1 MKTAGVIAIATALLT
16 ACVPTAT
23 TKPTK
28 VGDRLVSPVEATW
41 LRAVTFVPALTGEET
56 DSPVVGMMFHDEVQ
70 AALARLEARGRAL
83 PVIVYLHGCM
93 GQQTDVWTLGE
104 RYARQGYILIAPNS
118 FVRPGRRETCGR
130 SAWPGRGTVLL
141 RDQELRH
148 ARAQIEQRPWARQ
161 SHVYLMGWSEG
172 GTRHRVDDECRVSS
186 AYRPGVRMRHRER
199 RARARTAHAAGARAD
214 RGPRPE
220 YSIPQESRAEVR
232 RQRPS
237 AQPLALHPQHAA
249 RSDDRL
255 EGAASHRPVPARDR
269 GLIARPVVWPPTKP
283 LGVAANMFSPA
294 TAAAL
299 CEPAGTIVP

>member
-28 VGDRLVSPVEATW
+28 VGERLVSPVEATW

-70 AALARLEARGRAL
+70 AALAGLETRGRAL

-118 FVRPGRRETCGR
+118 FVRPGRRATCGR
-130 SAWPGRGTVLL
+130 PQRPGQGTILL
-141 RDQELRH
+141 REQELRH

-172 GTRHRVDDECRVSS
+172 GLATAWTTS
-186 AYRPGVRMRHRER
+186 AAF
-199 RARARTAHAAGARAD
+199 RARIVLASECGTVNAGRV
-214 RGPRPE
+214 RGPRT
-220 YSIPQESRAEVR
+220 
-232 RQRPS
+232 
-237 AQPLALHPQHAA
+237 QPALALVADRDQNIRYRRSRVQKCGVNGHPLSSSRYIRSMQHDLTTDS
-249 RSDDRL
+249 RVLRLIDRFL
-255 EGAASHRPVPARDR
+255 RQTGA
-269 GLIARPVVWPPTKP
+269 
-283 LGVAANMFSPA
+283 
-294 TAAAL
+294 
-299 CEPAGTIVP
+299 